1 MKANITQQRLDEQR
15 AEIGNSI
22 REVRHLRK
30 MTQPD
35 LAALTGMGVTQI
47 SKIESGK
54 ANIGIDTLTLFAE
67 HLKFKI
73 TIKA

>member
-1 MKANITQQRLDEQR
+1 MKANITQEQLDQQR
-15 AEIGNSI
+15 AAIGARIKEI
-22 REVRHLRK
+22 RQKRDL
-30 MTQPD
+30 TQPD
-35 LAALTGMGVTQI
+35 LAAKTGMGVTQI

-73 TIKA
+73 ELKA